1 MGLPGTEG
9 QRSRREQIEGLR
21 YPPEAM
27 ERIYDTMQP
36 EDICGL
42 ICLAPVDEAHPEN
55 RARLVKF
62 AIMLYN
68 YDIEVGH
75 CIETHI
81 PAEVILNPETTHTG
95 SVEDFLPWL
104 DLETANFLSIYLT
117 QTGTVL
123 YQGCLGTYML
133 VDEEGLKTGRLTFLE
148 YEINGT
154 VEESVE
160 IRPFNMR
167 SPYIRAHHNGSR
179 GRPEDIRCVHGG
191 YRHQNEP
198 WVSLSLLREP
208 NKLTHNTRLDM
219 DLPVVDILCRAKE
232 ADQLPNTMFLCDR
245 EQWTQ
250 DVELYAPG
258 YLALEAEGRGGEYPL
273 TSLIA
278 PNDIPGITK
287 QVMIDVQDPNFSH
300 PRFKWLAPRRV

>member
-167 SPYIRAHHNGSR
+167 SPYIRAHHSGSR
-179 GRPEDIRCVHGG
+179 GRPEDIGCVHGG

-198 WVSLSLLREP
+198 
-208 NKLTHNTRLDM
+208 
-219 DLPVVDILCRAKE
+219 
-232 ADQLPNTMFLCDR
+232 
-245 EQWTQ
+245 
-250 DVELYAPG
+250 
-258 YLALEAEGRGGEYPL
+258 
-273 TSLIA
+273 
-278 PNDIPGITK
+278 
-287 QVMIDVQDPNFSH
+287 
-300 PRFKWLAPRRV
+300 